1 MRDGMPSN
9 KMVSAT
15 LIQLVI
21 KCEDLG
27 VGGGGESRKIREKRE
42 GHVR

>member
-27 VGGGGESRKIREKRE
+27 VGGGGNPEKY
-42 GHVR
+42 GKKGKVT